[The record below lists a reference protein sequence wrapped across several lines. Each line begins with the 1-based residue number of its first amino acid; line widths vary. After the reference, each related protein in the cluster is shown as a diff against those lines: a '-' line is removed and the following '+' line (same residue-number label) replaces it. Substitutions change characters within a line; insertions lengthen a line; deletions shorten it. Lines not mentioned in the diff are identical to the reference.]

1 MVRILLGTGVTN
13 KQGVAKLDTSTSN
26 TALTHSY
33 TGTGAGELKLT
44 ARTYGVG
51 FEDEAVTGSA
61 STDWYNSGDL
71 LTVNTDE
78 NGTLL
83 TATDYNGYYV
93 CNLPD
98 TSTNSIADTQEFTV
112 PLIIEGDCVSISK
125 TGTGSDA
132 VTGLWLND
140 GVSEIVYKRVTFDG
154 KVSAGDHFKIVLDG
168 STAKLYVNGN
178 APTSASLSLSGLM
191 NVGLS
196 VKAGSTLKYKNF
208 KVYDMEH
215 GLISTV
221 YNVYDCKWL
230 DKGYGTGNSTW
241 RSSTTVTTESN
252 GEYTTITPI
261 NASVFSTRAFNIPTG
276 ATVFEFDYNIN
287 VGTTMMGLRQ
297 DNTSVTAITYEYLGS
312 PSLDEWHHIRIE
324 TDGTQ
329 YRATIDGVAKG
340 WKTMTGS
347 QTYNRFQLSLNAN
360 TGLEIKYKN
369 FMVW

>member
-1 MVRILLGTGVTN
+1 MSKILLGTGITN
-13 KQGVAKLDTSTSN
+13 KQGVAKLDTNSSGT
-26 TALTHSY
+26 TVAHSY

-61 STDWYNSGDL
+61 STDWYNSGDRL
-71 LTVNTDE
+71 EVGTDE

-125 TGTGSDA
+125 TGTGDDG

-140 GVSEIVYKRVTFDG
+140 GTSEIVYKRVTFDG
-154 KVSAGDHFKIVLDG
+154 RVTAGDHFKIVLDG

-178 APTSASLSLSGLM
+178 APTSASLSLSGLT

-221 YNVYDCKWL
+221 YTVKDCKFK
-230 DKGYGTGNSTW
+230 DIG
-241 RSSTTVTTESN
+241 
-252 GEYTTITPI
+252 
-261 NASVFSTRAFNIPTG
+261 
-276 ATVFEFDYNIN
+276 
-287 VGTTMMGLRQ
+287 
-297 DNTSVTAITYEYLGS
+297 TAIGRMTLRMLLLGGQDMLLYAFIS
-312 PSLDEWHHIRIE
+312 RTPSRHSRTPLRILALHE
-324 TDGTQ
+324 SWQNHQADT
-329 YRATIDGVAKG
+329 
-340 WKTMTGS
+340 
-347 QTYNRFQLSLNAN
+347 N
-360 TGLEIKYKN
+360 
-369 FMVW
+369 